1 MWSLV
6 LVLAL
11 ASPPAAAK
19 KAGGPMTRDEAVKLV
34 KAAAKLGGIEETPG
48 LNAKGLGGF
57 MLGPAQVYFEY
68 QAKPPSLV
76 CRAHIFT
83 RHKDL
88 DAGLRAILEE
98 EGKDHLG
105 GGRFEYMSENRAMFL
120 TREYAGGVEEAAFV
134 AEVRALAEASMV
146 WRREVLPRA
155 SERAHAKK

>member
-1 MWSLV
+1 
-6 LVLAL
+6 
-11 ASPPAAAK
+11 
-19 KAGGPMTRDEAVKLV
+19 MTRDEAVKLV

-57 MLGPAQVYFEY
+57 MLGPAQVYFEH
-68 QAKPPSLV
+68 QAQPPSLV

-98 EGKDHLG
+98 EGKGHLG
-105 GGRFEYMSENRAMFL
+105 GGRFEYMSGNRAMFL

-155 SERAHAKK
+155 SERANAKKK